1 MFKQSCS
8 NIDVLADDVSCY
20 VSFCEDNV
28 IPEKTVKVYPNS
40 KPWVTKALR
49 ALLYRKRQAFIA
61 GNLPEVEKLKKEVK
75 HEIARAKRSYQEKL
89 EEQLVNNNLGSAW
102 DSMKTII
109 GTKKTRNPNLVLD
122 GFTCDRKLAQTL
134 NEFYLRFDSPTFKDA
149 ILEQKNYLKD
159 SAPAPFDLHDVVDTF
174 RHSKVKKS
182 PGPDNIGGHLL
193 SSCAEQLGLIFYYI
207 FKLSLSQQ
215 RVPKIWKNSTIVP
228 VAKISRPK
236 VLNDFRP
243 IALTSLVMKCFEKL
257 MKKVLLIKTENL
269 LDPQQFAY
277 RARRGVEDATATLL
291 NLILKHL
298 EGSNTHAKFLF
309 VDFSSAFN
317 TIQPHILVDKLL
329 RNFNLDFSL
338 VGWIWDF
345 LTDRTQRVRVNGVYS
360 EKLLSSTGSPQGC
373 VLSPLLYI
381 LYTDDCRSQHTN
393 RHILKFAD
401 DSAIVSL

>member
-1 MFKQSCS
+1 MAPSKEHIKPFPFPHLGGPTIIVFSLSHHTALHCRGEKRSPSRVKVWTDESKLSLQGCYECTDWEMFKKSCP
-8 NIDVLADDVSCY
+8 NIDVLADVVSCY

-40 KPWVTKALR
+40 KPWVTKAFR
-49 ALLYRKRQAFIA
+49 ALLYRKRQAFRA

-75 HEIARAKRSYQEKL
+75 HEIARAKRSYKEKL
-89 EEQLVNNNLGSAW
+89 EDQLGNNNLGSAW

-193 SSCAEQLGLIFYYI
+193 SSCAEQLGPIFYYI

-215 RVPKIWKNSTIVP
+215 SPQN
-228 VAKISRPK
+228 
-236 VLNDFRP
+236 L
-243 IALTSLVMKCFEKL
+243 EKL
-257 MKKVLLIKTENL
+257 DYCTSGKN
-269 LDPQQFAY
+269 Q
-277 RARRGVEDATATLL
+277 
-291 NLILKHL
+291 
-298 EGSNTHAKFLF
+298 
-309 VDFSSAFN
+309 
-317 TIQPHILVDKLL
+317 
-329 RNFNLDFSL
+329 
-338 VGWIWDF
+338 
-345 LTDRTQRVRVNGVYS
+345 
-360 EKLLSSTGSPQGC
+360 SP
-373 VLSPLLYI
+373 
-381 LYTDDCRSQHTN
+381 
-393 RHILKFAD
+393 
-401 DSAIVSL
+401 